1 MVVLVTVVT
10 EVILVFVV
18 IVVIVGIV
26 GFALLVLWWLD
37 FAHWHQIIGS
47 SSAEERKVSDK
58 VSYWVVLD
66 SYKNKQKLMMMKK
79 YDLGNR

>member
-1 MVVLVTVVT
+1 MVILVTVVT
-10 EVILVFVV
+10 KV
-18 IVVIVGIV
+18 IVVSVAIVGIV

-37 FAHWHQIIGS
+37 FAHWQQIIGS

-58 VSYWVVLD
+58 VSCWVVLD

-79 YDLGNR
+79 DDLGNR